1 MLATLRHRVGDTI
14 QDRYEI
20 EAELGSG
27 AFGTVYKCRDKE
39 LDTLVAIGVSLF
51 AGGLV
56 FCMALLLLGAHKV
69 PLHFGYG
76 AILGG
81 VIGCSFV
88 FGPRDRPGLMV
99 VGGLVVVW
107 VLGTAVLYAS
117 RDQIVLRPHEHR
129 SAAAKSAPRK
139 AD

>member
-1 MLATLRHRVGDTI
+1 MAGKRFTVRGRSIRWREGRYRQRGRRLQTLPLRPRPV
-14 QDRYEI
+14 
-20 EAELGSG
+20 
-27 AFGTVYKCRDKE
+27 
-39 LDTLVAIGVSLF
+39 LDTLIAIGVSLF

-81 VIGCSFV
+81 VIACSFV
-88 FGPRDRPGLMV
+88 FGPRDRAGLMI

-107 VLGTAVLYAS
+107 VLGTTGLYLS
-117 RDQIVLRPHEHR
+117 RDQIVLHPHEHH
-129 SAAAKSAPRK
+129 SAVAGYAPRK
-139 AD
+139 TD

>member
-1 MLATLRHRVGDTI
+1 M
-14 QDRYEI
+14 
-20 EAELGSG
+20 
-27 AFGTVYKCRDKE
+27 

-117 RDQIVLRPHEHR
+117 RDQIVLRPPEHR